1 VDLAR
6 ERLVRLADELGLTLT
21 ENFMF
26 VRHAQ
31 HGSVRELLAAGT
43 IGEVRRLAAGFA
55 FPPKPPGDMRYTPV
69 GGGALTEIGAYP
81 MRTALTCPAPPC

>member
-1 VDLAR
+1 M
-6 ERLVRLADELGLTLT
+6 RLADELGLTLT

-43 IGEVRRLAAGFA
+43 IGVVRSLAAGFA
-55 FPPKPPGDMRYTPV
+55 FPPRNPPGDMRYTPV